1 MSRRQIGP
9 AIMTGTARR
18 RFISRRKSRFIALFA
33 NSSSMWFSAWRSSP
47 AGQITHLI
55 DFPVQPLLQKH
66 FPSSPKQISPL
77 VAPSRPTEGRIAIVT
92 NAGRDA
98 VDVVGAFDEWC

>member
-1 MSRRQIGP
+1 
-9 AIMTGTARR
+9 
-18 RFISRRKSRFIALFA
+18 
-33 NSSSMWFSAWRSSP
+33 MWFSAWRSSP

-66 FPSSPKQISPL
+66 FRSSPKQITPL